1 MPPENL
7 HREPDRDDPG
17 RDAAVDEFLAQRPRL
32 LGIAY
37 RLLGSMWDAEDV
49 VSDAMVR
56 WLRVDHTEV
65 REPAAYLTTMVS
77 RLALDQLRSARVKRQ
92 SYVGPWL
99 PEPVMTEPSDLG
111 PLDTVERR
119 ESVSLATLKVMEE
132 LTPPERG
139 VFVLREAFDFPFA
152 KIADILGV
160 TTDGARQLFHRAQG
174 RVATGTKRFPADAG
188 EHRELLERFLDA
200 VGGGD
205 LDRLEDLL
213 AESVV
218 FYSDG
223 GGKVRAALR
232 PVTNRR
238 QVLKHIHGLVR
249 RYPIGKPLRIV
260 EVNGM
265 PAAWMAIGNTTEVVA
280 IDVEDHRITAIYG
293 IVNPDKLRYLRRQ
306 LAM

>member
-1 MPPENL
+1 VIPVSSD
-7 HREPDRDDPG
+7 HTPDAG
-17 RDAAVDEFLAQRPRL
+17 AQDAAVDEFLVQRPRL

-49 VSDAMVR
+49 VSEAMVR
-56 WLRVDHTEV
+56 WLRVEHADI
-65 REPAAYLTTMVS
+65 REPAAFLTTMVS
-77 RLALDQLRSARVKRQ
+77 RLALDQLRSARVNRQ

-99 PEPVMTEPSDLG
+99 PEPTLTEPSDVG

-139 VFVLREAFDFPFA
+139 VFVLREAFDFPYA
-152 KIADILGV
+152 QIADILDI
-160 TTDGARQLFHRAQG
+160 TTDGARQLFHRAQA
-174 RVATGTKRFPADAG
+174 RVASGTRRFHADAD
-188 EHRELLERFLDA
+188 EHRELLERFLEA
-200 VGGGD
+200 VTSGE
-205 LDRLEDLL
+205 LERLENLL

-249 RYPIGKPLRIV
+249 RYPIGDSQLRIV
-260 EVNGM
+260 EVNGS
-265 PAAWMAIGNTTEVVA
+265 PAAWMSVGTTTEVVA

-293 IVNPDKLRYLRRQ
+293 VVNPDKLRYFRRQ
-306 LAM
+306 LAAT

>member
-1 MPPENL
+1 
-7 HREPDRDDPG
+7 
-17 RDAAVDEFLAQRPRL
+17 
-32 LGIAY
+32 
-37 RLLGSMWDAEDV
+37 
-49 VSDAMVR
+49 
-56 WLRVDHTEV
+56 
-65 REPAAYLTTMVS
+65 MVS

-99 PEPVMTEPSDLG
+99 PEPTLTEPSDLG

-119 ESVSLATLKVMEE
+119 ESVSLATLKVLEE

-139 VFVLREAFDFPFA
+139 VFVLREAFDFPYA
-152 KIADILGV
+152 QIADILGV
-160 TTDGARQLFHRAQG
+160 STDAARQLFHRARS
-174 RVATGTKRFPADAG
+174 RVATGSKRFHADAD

-200 VGGGD
+200 VTTGE
-205 LDRLEDLL
+205 LERLEDLL
-213 AESVV
+213 AENVA

-238 QVLKHIHGLVR
+238 QVVKHIHGLVR
-249 RYPIGKPLRIV
+249 RYPIGQQVRIV

-265 PAAWMAIGNTTEVVA
+265 PAAWMSIGTTTEVVA

-293 IVNPDKLRYLRRQ
+293 VVNPDKLRYIRRQ
-306 LAM
+306 LAAI